1 MKREFADLPL
11 HSGKAPYWLFQRM
24 KKLAREIILL
34 FYIENR
40 ISDFIRN
47 LSDPYWFQALGCV
60 LGFDWH
66 SSGLTT
72 TTGGALKEGLG
83 ELSKELG
90 LFIVGGKGKTALNT
104 PDEIKSL
111 ADSIGFDPNPWIT
124 LSRLVA
130 RIDNNALQDGYQ
142 LYHHLLIFTKDG
154 AWCVIQQGMNEK
166 NNYARRYH
174 WLGEEVVSFIEDP
187 HKAIC
192 TQKFEN
198 NVLNLVAKES
208 KSAQEVILNIVKENP
223 KSVIKTY
230 EKISNSLILPPHHSI
245 TTKEIK
251 PENLK
256 TIILKTYENP
266 PKDFQELI
274 LYEGVGAKTL
284 RALALISELVYGT
297 PPSFKDPARFSF
309 AHGGKDG
316 IPYPVDK
323 RTYDKSIEILEK
335 AIKKAKLGKREEIDA
350 LKKLSFYFKL

>member
-154 AWCVIQQGMNEK
+154 EWCVIQQGMNEK

-230 EKISNSLILPPHHSI
+230 EKISNSLILPPYHSI